1 MYDSAT
7 PFPIGTAI
15 ASASGSAYASML
27 GSRWTTPDGKIY
39 RLCQVGASDITTA
52 AGRGVVTAYS
62 AGVPTF
68 VVSLAGAVTTQDIVV
83 IPAGQTGSGSTSTTL
98 VAGDYFFA
106 LVLGPATVLAT
117 DTTMVRTTANSLI
130 QFLQVNSLGTFAAFT
145 ETKTP
150 GVKIQAT
157 NTVAAT
163 AAGLGVTAMV
173 NCLL

>member
-7 PFPIGTAI
+7 PFPIGTAV
-15 ASASGSAYASML
+15 SSTKGTAYASML

-62 AGVPTF
+62 AGAPTW
-68 VVSLAGAVTTQDIVV
+68 VVSLAGAPTTQDLVM

-106 LVLGPATVLAT
+106 LVLGPSTGLSVDTVL
-117 DTTMVRTTANSLI
+117 VRTTANSLI
-130 QFLQVNSLGTFAAFT
+130 QFLQVNSLGQIGVFT

-157 NTVAAT
+157 NTVAASV
-163 AAGLGVTAMV
+163 ASASVTIMV